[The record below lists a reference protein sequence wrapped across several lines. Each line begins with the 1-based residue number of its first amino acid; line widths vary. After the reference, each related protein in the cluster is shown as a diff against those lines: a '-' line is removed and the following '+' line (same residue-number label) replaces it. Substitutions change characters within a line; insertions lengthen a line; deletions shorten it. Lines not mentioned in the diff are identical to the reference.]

1 LVLERKILR
10 GGTKWN
16 EKMREY
22 SNYLR
27 PDGSTYPALGQAMAD
42 LSNDRYG
49 IAYNSMDYL
58 TPQTKPSR

>member
-1 LVLERKILR
+1 
-10 GGTKWN
+10 
-16 EKMREY
+16 MREY